1 VRIAVVKKTRHY
13 ELEEVV
19 ARILK
24 AAVGWD
30 MQPKDVLQ
38 IGERIIN
45 IERAFVVRERVR
57 RKDDTLPERF
67 LKNLYRLNVDLPLVL
82 W

>member
-1 VRIAVVKKTRHY
+1 MVKKTRHY